1 MTTDNVPF
9 HRTPVLADLIP
20 GTRVRDI
27 ALVLVGTLF
36 IAVSGFI
43 LIPLPFTPVPL
54 SLATFAVLLTGAA
67 LGPVRGVLSAAL
79 YLVLGVVGLPIF
91 GNGFSGWA
99 FASFG
104 YIIGYVVAA
113 VIAGTLA
120 RHRADR
126 NVWATLGL
134 AGVGTLAIYACGVP
148 WLAVF
153 LGVDLWTALAYGVV
167 PFLIGDAIKIA
178 ATAALLPGTW
188 RLLDRTDRSPHHS
201 IGE

>member
-113 VIAGTLA
+113 VIPALSPGTAPTETSGRPSALPA
-120 RHRADR
+120 SAPSPSTR
-126 NVWATLGL
+126 
-134 AGVGTLAIYACGVP
+134 
-148 WLAVF
+148 AVF
-153 LGVDLWTALAYGVV
+153 RGLRSSSASTCGPRSHTASC
-167 PFLIGDAIKIA
+167 
-178 ATAALLPGTW
+178 
-188 RLLDRTDRSPHHS
+188 RS
-201 IGE
+201 